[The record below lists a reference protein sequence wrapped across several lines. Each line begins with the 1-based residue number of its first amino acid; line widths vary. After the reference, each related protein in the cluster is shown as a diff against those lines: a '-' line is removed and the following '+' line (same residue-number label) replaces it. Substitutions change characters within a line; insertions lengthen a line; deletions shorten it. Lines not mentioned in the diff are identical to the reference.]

1 MQPDKLSCGSD
12 NLPGPLVVVLV
23 VETVNTLRMIDEG
36 QGGVFG
42 QCFGHKAIDRI
53 KHRWN
58 FIVPGAGNEHWR
70 DFARIGLQVSDRRKR
85 FDRFRLLCLTVVRLL
100 DVHKGV
106 EAN

>member
-1 MQPDKLSCGSD
+1 MDLQRLPGILVSQMQPDKLSCGSD

-70 DFARIGLQVSDRRKR
+70 DFARIGLQVSDRRKDLIVSGFSVLR
-85 FDRFRLLCLTVVRLL
+85 
-100 DVHKGV
+100 
-106 EAN
+106 